1 MLGWSDHQVRS
12 DLAIR
17 RHWQLVCCTFTSCWW
32 ANGRLPTDEE
42 VAETSNDGLA
52 DPAGRGKA
60 RLYWPETLRAVK
72 GWLKPSIMLNR
83 YWRAFCEKPR
93 PPELRALLD
102 WVFSA
107 EGSTS
112 RSTNNKLPI
121 SQVSYTLQAEMLVV
135 GSIVLHDAFT
145 AVRPGA
151 RWIGDPVCVFRP
163 HWRVADECCAIACR
177 QSDGP

>member
-1 MLGWSDHQVRS
+1 MYGFRMWVEQSYKQVKHVLGWSDHQVRS

-42 VAETSNDGLA
+42 VAETSNDGLV
-52 DPAGRGKA
+52 DPAGRGKGKA

-121 SQVSYTLQAEMLVV
+121 SQVSYTLHADMLV
-135 GSIVLHDAFT
+135 LH
-145 AVRPGA
+145 
-151 RWIGDPVCVFRP
+151 
-163 HWRVADECCAIACR
+163 
-177 QSDGP
+177 